1 MKMHGNKKYHTKY
14 LSSVI
19 GNDIPA
25 LPNVWQ
31 KKIKLAIEGKLLND
45 PEVFGKPLRKS
56 LRGFRSLRVGDY
68 RVIYLIKKDF
78 ILIVIIGH
86 RSMVYKEINKRI

>member
-1 MKMHGNKKYHTKY
+1 MHGNKKYY
-14 LSSVI
+14 IEYASAVI

-25 LPNVWQ
+25 LPSVWRE
-31 KKIKLAIEGKLLND
+31 KIKSAIEEKLLNN

-68 RVIYLIKKDF
+68 RVIYLIKKD
-78 ILIVIIGH
+78 IVLIVIIKH
-86 RSMVYKEINKRI
+86 RSSVYKKILKRIG